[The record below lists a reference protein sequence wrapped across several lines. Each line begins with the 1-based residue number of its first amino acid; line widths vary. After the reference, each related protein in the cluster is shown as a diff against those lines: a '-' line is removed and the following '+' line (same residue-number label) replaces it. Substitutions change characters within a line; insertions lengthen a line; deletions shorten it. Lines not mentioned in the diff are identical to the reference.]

1 MYSVIIAY
9 KIKVNL
15 VNRFFKLLVI
25 LFFTSFVFACT
36 TTSVPKYNPKEF
48 DTENYQKNVDN
59 AVDATDILSD
69 FDKSKIPVA
78 TLETSDVSNLVQA
91 DLYYNQGS
99 YANAYTLYSGLA
111 YKYKDPRIIY
121 KAIICLEHI
130 GNTQVQAKELN
141 GLIGLFIQVDPNSNI
156 AKLFQ
161 IKQALNNND
170 ADLAEKNL
178 DQLISDNDGKGRVIF
193 LFISSILS
201 NDLNPNANQSL
212 SKFAN
217 YVASEYPAYP
227 EAHLCAILAY
237 STANDQEGLSKQIN
251 RVHKY
256 YPNWYI
262 PFYWSSDI
270 LVRHKHSDT
279 LIKVLEP
286 LVTEPDPDRI
296 LQNIYVAAL
305 IGVNQMDNAKS
316 YLQSQI
322 NSVNRDNVLI
332 NLGIVAAKS
341 NDYAGAISYFNQ
353 AKISDKVLYD
363 VVTLVKASIYDNQN
377 QTALAIKNYQ
387 QIINTQYLSAIADVM
402 LLNAYLT
409 QNNLSAVNTLLNKLA
424 VEGKM
429 NEKQTILF
437 KSGYYMSEGK
447 FDIAYA
453 LVQSKLSLY
462 SKEQDYLYQYTALT
476 SMVGKTKQAIRLYKD
491 FIYKYPNIAFGY
503 NDLAYVYAEQ
513 TTDYK
518 LAKRYAEMAYK
529 LSPTDSNVLDTLGW
543 VYYKL
548 GDYNK
553 ALSFIKTSY
562 EVNYDPESARHLVAV
577 YTAMNRPDLV
587 KKVVVLSKDQLQKQL
602 KQQLVQRSL
611 ILLIFVQLGI
621 EAKQ

>member
-1 MYSVIIAY
+1 MYSVIITY

-15 VNRFFKLLVI
+15 VNRFLKPVI
-25 LFFTSFVFACT
+25 ILIAASFVSACT

-59 AVDATDILSD
+59 AVDATDLLSD
-69 FDKSKIPVA
+69 FDKSKIPAA
-78 TLETSDVSNLVQA
+78 TLEASDVSNLVQA

-99 YANAYTLYSGLA
+99 YANAYSLYSGLA

-121 KAIICLEHI
+121 KAIICLEHV
-130 GNTQVQAKELN
+130 GNTQTQAKELN

-170 ADLAEKNL
+170 VDLAEKNL
-178 DQLISDNDGKGRVIF
+178 DQLMSDNDGKGRVIF
-193 LFISSILS
+193 LFISSMIS
-201 NDLNPNANQSL
+201 NDLNPNANKSM
-212 SKFAN
+212 SKFAD

-227 EAHLCAILAY
+227 EAHLCSILAY
-237 STANDQEGLSKQIN
+237 SVANDEEGLSKQIN

-270 LVRHKHSDT
+270 LVRQKHSDT

-286 LVTEPDPDRI
+286 LVTESNPDKV

-305 IGVNQMDNAKS
+305 IGINQMDKAKS

-322 NSVNRDNVLI
+322 DSINRDNVLI
-332 NLGIVAAKS
+332 NLGIVAVKS
-341 NDYAGAISYFNQ
+341 NDSTGAISYFNQ
-353 AKISDKVLYD
+353 AKIEDKVLYD

-387 QIINTQYLSAIADVM
+387 QITNTQYLSSIANIM
-402 LLNAYLT
+402 LLNDYLA
-409 QNNLSAVNTLLNKLA
+409 QNNLTAVNALLNKLA
-424 VEGKM
+424 LEGKM

-437 KSGYYMSEGK
+437 KSGYYMSESR
-447 FDIAYA
+447 FDIAYN

-462 SKEQDYLYQYTALT
+462 SKDQDYIYQYTALT
-476 SMVGKTKQAIRLYKD
+476 SMVGKTKQAISLYKD
-491 FIYKYPNIAFGY
+491 FIYKYPNIAYGY

-513 TTDYK
+513 TTEYK
-518 LAKRYAEMAYK
+518 QAKKYAEMAYK
-529 LSPTDSNVLDTLGW
+529 LSPTDPNVLDTLGW

-553 ALSFIKTSY
+553 ALPFIKTSY
-562 EVNYDPESARHLVAV
+562 EVNYDPESARHLFAV
-577 YTAMNRPDLV
+577 YMAMNRPDLA
-587 KKVVVLSKDQLQKQL
+587 KKIVVLSKDQLQKQL

-611 ILLIFVQLGI
+611 VLLIFVQLGI
-621 EAKQ
+621 EAK